1 MKKIFV
7 ILIFALIS
15 TSVNAF
21 TLEFTEAQLQEKIEA
36 MMPIKKKKLFVT
48 VIISNPV
55 IRLLKES
62 NRLAVKADI
71 SADALGASKGTGK
84 IEITGS
90 LLYNAKK
97 GTFHLKNPK
106 IESMYIDDVPD
117 MYQAKIKNLAQSA
130 IIKTMAA
137 RPVYKLK
144 EDNLKQKLAKASL
157 KSILVNDGKL
167 IIEFGLF

>member
-1 MKKIFV
+1 MKKLFIMLMFFLV
-7 ILIFALIS
+7 S
-15 TSVNAF
+15 TSVSAF

-55 IRLLKES
+55 IRLLKKS

-71 SADALGASKGTGK
+71 SANALGSEKGSGK

-97 GTFHLKNPK
+97 GTFHLKDPK
-106 IESMYIDDVPD
+106 IESMHIDDVPD
-117 MYQAKIKNLAQSA
+117 MYQAKIKSLAQSA
-130 IIKTMAA
+130 IIKTMAT
-137 RPVYKLK
+137 RPIYKLK

-157 KSILVNDGKL
+157 NSILVKGGKL
-167 IIEFGLF
+167 IIDFGFF